1 MNTTVVVDVRPV
13 EETDADSL
21 GRVHAACW
29 HETYDHLL
37 TAAALSKLRP
47 ERLAAMWHGITAR
60 GAQYR
65 QVVAL
70 VDGEIIGFA
79 GSAPTHDEDQPAGT
93 RELTVMY
100 LLKAYQGTGAGQR
113 MFDAVVEPGHSILW
127 VAADNPRAHAFYA
140 RNGYAPDGHEK
151 VEEVLGEQ
159 LHEVRL
165 VR

>member
-1 MNTTVVVDVRPV
+1 MNSTVVVRPI
-13 EETDADSL
+13 EEADADSL
-21 GRVHAACW
+21 GRVHATCW

-60 GAQYR
+60 GPKYR
-65 QVVAL
+65 QVVAI
-70 VDGEIIGFA
+70 VDGEVIGFA
-79 GSAPTHDEDQPAGT
+79 GTAPTNDTDQPADT

-100 LLKAYQGTGAGQR
+100 LLQSFQGTGVGQR
-113 MFDAVVEPGHSILW
+113 LFDAVVDPGQSILW

-140 RNGYAPDGHEK
+140 RNGYAADGHEK

>member
-1 MNTTVVVDVRPV
+1 MNTTVVVRPV
-13 EETDADSL
+13 EEADADSL

-47 ERLAAMWHGITAR
+47 ERLATMWHGITKR
-60 GAQYR
+60 GPDYR
-65 QVVAL
+65 QVVAID
-70 VDGEIIGFA
+70 DGEIVGFA
-79 GSAPTHDEDQPAGT
+79 GSSPTDDQDQPAGT
-93 RELTVMY
+93 RELKTMY
-100 LLKAYQGTGAGQR
+100 LLKKYQGTGVGQR
-113 MFDAVVEPGHSILW
+113 LFDAVVDPGTSILW